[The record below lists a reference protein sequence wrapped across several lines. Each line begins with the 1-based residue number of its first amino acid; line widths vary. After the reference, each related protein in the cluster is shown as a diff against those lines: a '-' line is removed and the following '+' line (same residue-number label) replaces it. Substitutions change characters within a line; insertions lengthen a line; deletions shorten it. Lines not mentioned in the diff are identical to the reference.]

1 MAKCLLRGPWVVHT
15 ENGLGLSE
23 TVPKRITA
31 DWRAVCG
38 KTACT
43 VRRAGWRKPS
53 RPLSAI
59 YRDNTRSGRK
69 KACGAVEQKKGLG
82 TGRKK
87 RRKSGWGALDMPGAH
102 ISRHGR
108 C

>member
-15 ENGLGLSE
+15 ESGLGLSE

-53 RPLSAI
+53 RPLSAPA
-59 YRDNTRSGRK
+59 RAGVSVPRSGRG
-69 KACGAVEQKKGLG
+69 KACGAVELEKYTLEKNVH
-82 TGRKK
+82 K
-87 RRKSGWGALDMPGAH
+87 RDGACTNESGCPV
-102 ISRHGR
+102 RTKN
-108 C
+108 